1 MSPWSCATTSCRGTS
16 SRRWRSTTSSSRP
29 GPGRP
34 EHARDVGVSL
44 DVLKRS
50 ELPVLGVCLGH
61 QALAHITGGAVEHA
75 PEVMHGRLSPIEHD
89 GRGLFAG
96 IPQGFAA
103 VRYHSLVVGALPAEL
118 RLTAWTLDDVVM
130 AARAPHAAAV
140 GRAVPSR
147 VDLHGARAHAA
158 AQLPRPGARPGAARA
173 ARTSRGPPAR
183 TPARAC
189 TTARWRPGAIPRP
202 RSWPSTASAT
212 TPSGWTARARTRGWR
227 ASPSWA
233 PRTVRSGRS

>member
-1 MSPWSCATTSCRGTS
+1 MRTLLIDNYDSFTFNLFHLLGEVNGDEPVVVRNDELSWDELAALAVDNIVIS
-16 SRRWRSTTSSSRP
+16 P

-75 PEVMHGRLSPIEHD
+75 PEVMHGRLSPIHHD

-118 RLTAWTLDDVVM
+118 RVTAWTPDEVVM
-130 AARAPHAAAV
+130 GARAPHAAAV
-140 GRAVPSR
+140 GRAVPPR
-147 VDLHGARAHAA
+147 VDLAPSTGARCCA
-158 AQLPRPGARPGAARA
+158 
-173 ARTSRGPPAR
+173 T
-183 TPARAC
+183 
-189 TTARWRPGAIPRP
+189 
-202 RSWPSTASAT
+202 SAT
-212 TPSGWTARARTRGWR
+212 
-227 ASPSWA
+227 
-233 PRTVRSGRS
+233 